1 MQYANVGDVLWS
13 SYLFQATN
21 MHTPINAGGL
31 ATDPSGA
38 NTYAYSCLI
47 MTGSIVQTLLKK
59 YEIATGALQAIVEMK
74 SLNAVGC

>member
-1 MQYANVGDVLWS
+1 
-13 SYLFQATN
+13 

-38 NTYAYSCLI
+38 NIYAYSCLI

-59 YEIATGALQAIVEMK
+59 YDIATGALQAIVEMK